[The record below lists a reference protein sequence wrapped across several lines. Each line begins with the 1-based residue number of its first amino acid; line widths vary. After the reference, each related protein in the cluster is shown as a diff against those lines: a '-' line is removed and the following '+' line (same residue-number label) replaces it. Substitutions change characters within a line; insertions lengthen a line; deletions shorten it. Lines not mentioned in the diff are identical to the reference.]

1 MTTPDDQQ
9 KYGYVCELVERTYP
23 ILAPVWRAAHAR
35 FGATWLREFIE
46 NIEVVYGKVDVG
58 IEGRLGDALDGY
70 AEFVNDS
77 LRNQSFYE
85 KHRRYRASSYAECVD
100 AYYHNAD
107 HMIRCYLPGMYL
119 SHLLWPQHYNMLR
132 GFRDGM
138 LRRLEQPKL
147 FFEVGVGCGMY
158 SKVLLE
164 RFPEIRGIGF
174 DISPYALQFT
184 KDLVTLFGRGDR
196 YTIEQRDI
204 RHGYHEAC
212 DFLVCQEVLEHL
224 ENPGSSAVGCITWS
238 SRAATRTSQRR

>member
-1 MTTPDDQQ
+1 MRHQLQKPLLCAVGAAFPWHRHSTERSDPFRRADLRHHRRPRSPDRHREDPAQGAGAMTARDDQQ
-9 KYGYVCELVERTYP
+9 KYDYICELVDKTYP
-23 ILAPVWRAAHAR
+23 ILAPVWQAARTR
-35 FGATWLREFIE
+35 FGAAWLREFIE

-85 KHRRYRASSYAECVD
+85 KHRRYKASSYAECVD

-119 SHLLWPQHYNMLR
+119 SHLLWPQHYNMLC
-132 GFRDGM
+132 GFRENM

-164 RFPEIRGIGF
+164 RFPRKRGIG
-174 DISPYALQFT
+174 IQ
-184 KDLVTLFGRGDR
+184 
-196 YTIEQRDI
+196 I
-204 RHGYHEAC
+204 RP
-212 DFLVCQEVLEHL
+212 F
-224 ENPGSSAVGCITWS
+224 AV
-238 SRAATRTSQRR
+238 Q